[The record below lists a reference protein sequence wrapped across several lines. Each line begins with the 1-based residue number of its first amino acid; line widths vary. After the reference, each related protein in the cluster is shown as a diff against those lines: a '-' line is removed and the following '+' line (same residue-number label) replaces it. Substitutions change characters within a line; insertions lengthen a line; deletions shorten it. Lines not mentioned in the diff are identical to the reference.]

1 MFRPLAVN
9 LGFRYAHARR
19 SMISFISLIAV
30 AGLVL
35 SVAVLLLVTSVINGF
50 ERELEE
56 RVLGVL
62 PHVSVRARA
71 PLADWADLAAQLR
84 AGDGVL
90 GASGFVEGTGLVAG
104 NNRSAGVLFRGIDP
118 ASHGEVSRVEEFV
131 TAGSMAALVPGRFGA
146 VLGVGVAE
154 KMGVGLGDRVTAVL
168 PDASVTLVGV
178 VPRQR
183 RLEVVGIVETGSEHD
198 ARGVYL
204 NLDDASRLY
213 RLAGRVHGVHLR
225 IDDLFA
231 AAQVARWSVN
241 TLGPDRVY
249 ATTWMRIH
257 GNLYRAIGFQ
267 RATMFLLLSLL
278 VGVAAFNL
286 VSALV
291 MVVNQRRSDVAILR
305 TLGSDTRTLVLSFV
319 VLGAVIGAVGVGLGL
334 ILGVGGALVIQDGFQ
349 WLQNALGVELMG
361 QYFVNYLPAEVRLG
375 DVLTVAGVALSLCLL
390 STLYPAIRAAGLEPA
405 EVLRH
410 E

>member
-1 MFRPLAVN
+1 
-9 LGFRYAHARR
+9 
-19 SMISFISLIAV
+19 MISFISLIAV

-50 ERELEE
+50 ERELEQ

-62 PHVSVRARA
+62 PHVSVRARE
-71 PLADWADLAAQLR
+71 PLIDWAELAQQLR
-84 AGDGVL
+84 EGAGVL
-90 GASGFVEGTGLVAG
+90 GASPFVEGTGLVAG

-118 ASHGEVSRVEEFV
+118 ASHSEVSRVTEFV
-131 TAGSMAALVPGRFGA
+131 TSGSLDALVPGSFGA
-146 VLGVGVAE
+146 VLGAGVAE
-154 KMGVGLGDRVTAVL
+154 RMMVEVGDRVTAVL

-183 RLEVVGIVETGSEHD
+183 RLEVVGIVETGSELD
-198 ARGVYL
+198 NRGVYL
-204 NLDDASRLY
+204 HLADASRLF
-213 RLAGRVHGVHLR
+213 RLAGRVQGVHLR

-231 AAQVARWSVN
+231 ANQVARWAVN
-241 TLGPDRVY
+241 SIGPDRVY

-305 TLGSDTRTLVLSFV
+305 TLGSDTTTLVMSFV
-319 VLGAVIGAVGVGLGL
+319 VLGALIGAVGVGLGL
-334 ILGVGGALVIQDGFQ
+334 ILGIGSALVIQDGFQ
-349 WLQNALGVELMG
+349 WLQNALGVQLMG
-361 QYFVNYLPAEVRLG
+361 QYFVNYLPAEVRAS
-375 DVLTVAGVALSLCLL
+375 DVLTVAGVAMALCLL
-390 STLYPAIRAAGLEPA
+390 STLYPAIRAASLEPA